1 MGPTPERSQ
10 NRRFIQRVLRGR
22 DVLLQQGD
30 GPAACTEA
38 VSSVDECMK
47 LLLRRGFR
55 RTVVHDR
62 VACVNAVMFRRV
74 WRGTN
79 ETVLAYSESEAL
91 AYRVN
96 ECDADPTDPFIVDP
110 DHTLWQ
116 CGGEF
121 LDVAG
126 QLLGLPAAPGH
137 FTFAMPP
144 DPR

>member
-1 MGPTPERSQ
+1 MR
-10 NRRFIQRVLRGR
+10 
-22 DVLLQQGD
+22 
-30 GPAACTEA
+30 
-38 VSSVDECMK
+38 

-62 VACVNAVMFRRV
+62 LTCTNAVMFRRV

-79 ETVLAYSESEAL
+79 ETVLALSETEAL
-91 AYRVN
+91 AYRVR
-96 ECDADPTDPFIVDP
+96 ESDADPADPFVVDP
-110 DHTLWQ
+110 DRTLWQ

-137 FTFAMPP
+137 STFATPS
-144 DPR
+144 DQR

>member
-1 MGPTPERSQ
+1 METM
-10 NRRFIQRVLRGR
+10 
-22 DVLLQQGD
+22 
-30 GPAACTEA
+30 
-38 VSSVDECMK
+38 SSVDECMK

-62 VACVNAVMFRRV
+62 MTCVNAVMFRRV

-91 AYRVN
+91 AYRVR
-96 ECDADPTDPFIVDP
+96 ECDVDPADPFVVDP
-110 DHTLWQ
+110 DRTLWQ

-126 QLLGLPAAPGH
+126 QLLRMPAAPGH
-137 FTFAMPP
+137 STFAAPP
-144 DPR
+144 DSR

>member
-1 MGPTPERSQ
+1 MSSTPERSQ
-10 NRRFIQRVLRGR
+10 NR
-22 DVLLQQGD
+22 
-30 GPAACTEA
+30 A
-38 VSSVDECMK
+38 VAGVDECMK
-47 LLLRRGFR
+47 QLLQRGFL

-62 VACVNAVMFRRV
+62 LAGVNAVMFRRV

-96 ECDADPTDPFIVDP
+96 DRDADPADPFMVDP
-110 DHTLWQ
+110 DHALWQ

-126 QLLGLPAAPGH
+126 QLLSLPAAPGH
-137 FTFAMPP
+137 STFDA
-144 DPR
+144 R